1 MIINKNLVKAAG
13 YNPTKE
19 SRQKSIFEMCDLIEK
34 GEISLPLYQRDLSWT
49 LKKSIELLNYQLLGK
64 SPVSPISINVINN
77 IDEAVPQVTFIDRE
91 IVTNIVR
98 GQNSVVD
105 GQQRLTTNY
114 KAYINH
120 DDFKTIVLDLGKGQ
134 FVKFD
139 EQPRPN
145 QIPVDH
151 LMNDAL

>member
-64 SPVSPISINVINN
+64 SPVS
-77 IDEAVPQVTFIDRE
+77 
-91 IVTNIVR
+91 
-98 GQNSVVD
+98 
-105 GQQRLTTNY
+105 
-114 KAYINH
+114 
-120 DDFKTIVLDLGKGQ
+120 Q
-134 FVKFD
+134 F
-139 EQPRPN
+139 R
-145 QIPVDH
+145 
-151 LMNDAL
+151 

>member
-105 GQQRLTTNY
+105 GQ
-114 KAYINH
+114 
-120 DDFKTIVLDLGKGQ
+120 
-134 FVKFD
+134 
-139 EQPRPN
+139 
-145 QIPVDH
+145 
-151 LMNDAL
+151 